1 MRDYKL
7 YMKDILSAINSIE
20 AFVEGMK
27 FDSGTQ
33 LFSGKKWQE

>member
-20 AFVEGMK
+20 TFVEGL
-27 FDSGTQ
+27 DI
-33 LFSGKKWQE
+33 ERDIP